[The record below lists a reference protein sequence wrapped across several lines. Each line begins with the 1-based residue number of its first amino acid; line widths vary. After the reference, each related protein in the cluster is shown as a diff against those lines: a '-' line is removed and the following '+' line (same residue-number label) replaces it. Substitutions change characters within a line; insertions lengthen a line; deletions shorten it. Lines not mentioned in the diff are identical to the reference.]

1 MQIHQR
7 SFESSKRL
15 TYTCFLIP
23 ALLLYLIVVIIP
35 FFQGIPYSFTNWN
48 LISNASNFIGAK
60 NYQTLFKSKEFW
72 TIVKNTFQF
81 TVYYVVLSNALGLA
95 VALMLH
101 RSNKLNNLCRTI
113 IFMPYVISLVTA
125 AFVWR
130 YIYSA
135 IYSPLFNVVSPLGSK
150 NTAMFAIAIISVWR
164 TSGYCMLI
172 YIAGLQGVADEYYE
186 AASVEGANGIQKFFK
201 ITVPMLIPAF
211 SANVSLLLAWG
222 LKVFEVVRA
231 PTNGGPTRNAT
242 TTMSMYIYN
251 MIFANSKAGYGQAAA
266 IVMTVILLI
275 VSFLV
280 SKFFSTKEVV

>member
-1 MQIHQR
+1 MQVRQR
-7 SFESSKRL
+7 SFGSSKRL
-15 TYTCFLIP
+15 TYICFLIP

-48 LISNASNFIGAK
+48 LLSNASNFVGIK

-81 TVYYVVLSNALGLA
+81 TLYYVILSNVLGLA

-150 NTAMFAIAIISVWR
+150 NTAMFAIAIISIWR
-164 TSGYCMLI
+164 TSGFTGC
-172 YIAGLQGVADEYYE
+172 VR
-186 AASVEGANGIQKFFK
+186 GILRGSQRRRGQWN
-201 ITVPMLIPAF
+201 
-211 SANVSLLLAWG
+211 S
-222 LKVFEVVRA
+222 E
-231 PTNGGPTRNAT
+231 
-242 TTMSMYIYN
+242 
-251 MIFANSKAGYGQAAA
+251 IF
-266 IVMTVILLI
+266 
-275 VSFLV
+275 
-280 SKFFSTKEVV
+280 

>member
-1 MQIHQR
+1 M
-7 SFESSKRL
+7 
-15 TYTCFLIP
+15 
-23 ALLLYLIVVIIP
+23 
-35 FFQGIPYSFTNWN
+35 
-48 LISNASNFIGAK
+48 
-60 NYQTLFKSKEFW
+60 
-72 TIVKNTFQF
+72 
-81 TVYYVVLSNALGLA
+81 VLSNALGLA

-231 PTNGGPTRNAT
+231 TTNGGPTRNAT

>member
-1 MQIHQR
+1 M
-7 SFESSKRL
+7 
-15 TYTCFLIP
+15 
-23 ALLLYLIVVIIP
+23 VIIP

-231 PTNGGPTRNAT
+231 TTNGGPTRNAT

>member
-1 MQIHQR
+1 MQIRQR

-48 LISNASNFIGAK
+48 LISNASNFIGVK

-81 TVYYVVLSNALGLA
+81 TLYYVVLSNALGLA

-211 SANVSLLLAWG
+211 SANVWKFSSVGFLLKASRLAVISVAG
-222 LKVFEVVRA
+222 LKA
-231 PTNGGPTRNAT
+231 
-242 TTMSMYIYN
+242 
-251 MIFANSKAGYGQAAA
+251 
-266 IVMTVILLI
+266 
-275 VSFLV
+275 
-280 SKFFSTKEVV
+280 

>member
-1 MQIHQR
+1 
-7 SFESSKRL
+7 
-15 TYTCFLIP
+15 
-23 ALLLYLIVVIIP
+23 
-35 FFQGIPYSFTNWN
+35 
-48 LISNASNFIGAK
+48 
-60 NYQTLFKSKEFW
+60 
-72 TIVKNTFQF
+72 
-81 TVYYVVLSNALGLA
+81 
-95 VALMLH
+95 
-101 RSNKLNNLCRTI
+101 
-113 IFMPYVISLVTA
+113 MPYVISLVTA

-150 NTAMFAIAIISVWR
+150 NTAMFAIAIISIWR

-172 YIAGLQGVADEYYE
+172 YIAGLQGVSDEYYE

-231 PTNGGPTRNAT
+231 TTNGGPTRNAT

-251 MIFANSKAGYGQAAA
+251 MIFANSKAGYGQATA